1 MPPAQPP
8 LLRIGPFS
16 RLARVTLK
24 TLRFYDAAGLFRPAW
39 TDPRSGYRFYSTA
52 QLPLLRRI
60 RLLRELGCSLA
71 EIQQLTTSSPDGQQY
86 PVGAHAPLDRVGA
99 HAPLYQVG
107 TAPLYRVLRR
117 RLMIGVALSEQRL
130 RQLDALLAHEH
141 PSSLPTR
148 ERSLP
153 MRERRI
159 ASTAALTIRDCIR
172 SGGKDIHRMFESAE
186 RQVARMGNRSAAQG
200 IPRKASGATRG
211 DRTRQSP
218 FMLLH
223 DMDYHRTDVDV
234 EVCVPV
240 RPEALGSPG
249 VRLIEPVA
257 RAACVQFS
265 GDYAQ
270 APLLFD
276 AALDSMHGSRA
287 RIIGP
292 VREVYL
298 RFGADQR
305 GYTLDPRFLTDDVG
319 QYRTELQIPIS

>member
-1 MPPAQPP
+1 

-39 TDPRSGYRFYSTA
+39 TDPRSGYRFYSAA
-52 QLPLLRRI
+52 QLPLLGRI
-60 RLLRELGCSLA
+60 RLLRDLGCSLA
-71 EIQQLTTSSPDGQQY
+71 EIQQLTTSSPDGQPY
-86 PVGAHAPLDRVGA
+86 RVGA
-99 HAPLYQVG
+99 HAPV
-107 TAPLYRVLRR
+107 YRMLRR
-117 RLMIGVALSEQRL
+117 RLMVGVALSEQRL

-141 PSSLPTR
+141 PSG
-148 ERSLP
+148 LP

-159 ASTAALTIRDCIR
+159 AATAALTIRDCIR
-172 SGGKDIHRMFESAE
+172 SGGSDIHRMFESAE
-186 RQVARMGNRSAAQG
+186 RQVARTGN
-200 IPRKASGATRG
+200 
-211 DRTRQSP
+211 RTRQNP

-223 DMDYHRTDVDV
+223 DMDYHRAHVDV

-240 RPEALGSPG
+240 RPEALGSAG

-265 GDYAQ
+265 GDYSQ
-270 APLLFD
+270 APTLFD

-287 RIIGP
+287 RIAAP

-305 GYTLDPRFLTDDVG
+305 GYKLDPRFLTDDVR
-319 QYRTELQIPIS
+319 QYRTEIQIPLRGIS